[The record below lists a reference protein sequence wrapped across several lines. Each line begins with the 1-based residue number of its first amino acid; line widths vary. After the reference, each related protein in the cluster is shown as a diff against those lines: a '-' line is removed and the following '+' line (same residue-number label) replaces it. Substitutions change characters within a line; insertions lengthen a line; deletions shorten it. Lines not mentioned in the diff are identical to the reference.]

1 MDIGKSFS
9 YPFEDEEWFTKFLL
23 GAVVS
28 AVPILNF
35 AWTGYTVDIL
45 KNVIDGVSKPLPEWS
60 DFGDKFVK
68 GFLIWVAG
76 LIYSLPAIII
86 ACLPL
91 GLWII
96 PVTAESSNTS
106 TADTLAAVFTGVG
119 IIFVC
124 LLILY
129 LLAFSFYFPAAYIN
143 FARKGT
149 FGSCFEIGEIIKI
162 VSQNTNKY
170 LTAWLVSIVGAI
182 LVGIVLSILGS
193 IMAFIFC
200 IGWIITWVVSALAS
214 VYLFAIF
221 SHLFGQVVV
230 DQSLTPV
237 IVDDIE

>member
-9 YPFEDEEWFTKFLL
+9 YPFEDDEWLTKLLL

-45 KNVIDGVSKPLPEWS
+45 RNVTDGVSKPMPDWS

-68 GFLIWVAG
+68 GFFIWAAG
-76 LIYSLPAIII
+76 FIYTLPAMII

-91 GLWII
+91 GLLIL
-96 PVTAESSNTS
+96 PASMESSNT
-106 TADTLAAVFTGVG
+106 TETLFSIFTGVG
-119 IIFVC
+119 ILFLC
-124 LLILY
+124 LLVFY
-129 LLAFSFYFPAAYIN
+129 LLAFSFYFPAVYIN

-149 FGSCFEIGEIIKI
+149 FGSCFEISEIIKI
-162 VSQNTNKY
+162 VSENTSKY

-182 LVGIVLSILGS
+182 VVGILVMIVSGVLAI
-193 IMAFIFC
+193 IFC
-200 IGWIITWVVSALAS
+200 IGWVLSWVISSLAS

-221 SHLFGQVVV
+221 AHLFGQVVAK
-230 DQSLTPV
+230 
-237 IVDDIE
+237 DITSVVTTE